1 MNMTNTIIRS
11 SLIATLALSMSAFAG
26 AASAAQLKA
35 RVPAPPPHQL
45 GLKAPGGGGQTHG
58 HVETC
63 NNKASC
69 NLMIAYCAGHGGDWE
84 ETGTPG
90 PQGEPQK
97 GKCTYP

>member
-1 MNMTNTIIRS
+1 MKKHFLT
-11 SLIATLALSMSAFAG
+11 AAVAAFAAMSAF
-26 AASAAQLKA
+26 SAAEAGNLKA
-35 RVPAPPPHQL
+35 STAKPRPGAFAANPA
-45 GLKAPGGGGQTHG
+45 GGQSQG
-58 HVETC
+58 HTETC

-69 NLMIAYCAGHGGDWE
+69 NLMISYCASHGGDWE